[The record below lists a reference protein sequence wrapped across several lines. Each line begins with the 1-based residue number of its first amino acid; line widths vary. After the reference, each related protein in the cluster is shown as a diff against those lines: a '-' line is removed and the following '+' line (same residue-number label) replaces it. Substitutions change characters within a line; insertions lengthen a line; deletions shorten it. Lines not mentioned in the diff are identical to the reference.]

1 MHELGF
7 DGSYQ
12 RIDNREN
19 SQFHNQ
25 TKLTQDYMGL
35 AFYTFCEYISCKGMD
50 RVLSAKL
57 VNINMW
63 KGIMVLWDE
72 GDVEYVIQF

>member
-1 MHELGF
+1 MYKETVGWVIGMHELGL

-25 TKLTQDYMGL
+25 TKLTQDYVGL
-35 AFYTFCEYISCKGMD
+35 AFYTFCEYISCKGMIMD

-57 VNINMW
+57 VNINM
-63 KGIMVLWDE
+63 
-72 GDVEYVIQF
+72 

>member
-1 MHELGF
+1 MYKETVGWVIGMHEPGF

-12 RIDNREN
+12 RNDNREN

-25 TKLTQDYMGL
+25 TKLTQDYMRL
-35 AFYTFCEYISCKGMD
+35 AFYTFCEYISCKDMIKD

-57 VNINMW
+57 VNINM
-63 KGIMVLWDE
+63 
-72 GDVEYVIQF
+72 